1 MRHVIGEIPCKKLCY
16 AAKPNWLHRNCLRE
30 SYISQWV
37 YDFGLNLAGEIPAV
51 VLFGYQWRKFPLW
64 MLRCPTWR
72 TLSCRRLHY
81 IRMKKDNVLLQLGL
95 FDVLGHP
102 ILIMLL
108 WWSKIVRHWPWRQ
121 WMYIH
126 RRRVRIGWAF
136 HRASPVVI
144 FRSRTRHGC
153 SECSLI
159 WLTAEGQCPNSIGE
173 KSSLAKEMDC
183 QP

>member
-1 MRHVIGEIPCKKLCY
+1 MPLNRIGCIVNVFGGRISTSEYTTLCLTWQ
-16 AAKPNWLHRNCLRE
+16 AKFLLLCCLD
-30 SYISQWV
+30 IN
-37 YDFGLNLAGEIPAV
+37 DANFNH
-51 VLFGYQWRKFPLW
+51 W
-64 MLRCPTWR
+64 MLRCPIWG

-81 IRMKKDNVLLQLGL
+81 IRMKIDDVLLQLGL

-126 RRRVRIGWAF
+126 DCRVRIGWAF
-136 HRASPVVI
+136 YWAGPVVI
-144 FRSRTRHGC
+144 WRSRTRHGC

-159 WLTAEGQCPNSIGE
+159 RSTAEGQCPNSIVE
-173 KSSLAKEMDC
+173 KSLLAKEMDY